1 MNQSATVEQ
10 TESKDRIS
18 LLEAPKSLLV
28 IEDDLSLIQ
37 FIDTVLDD
45 MKPGLEWEYVTSGE
59 EAISLIRRRGK
70 FRGDCP
76 YSLVM
81 TDIFLEGEMTGFDV
95 WLDAMQMYPKLPF
108 IITSCLSFD
117 RYFSILRGV
126 NNCPVYLPKPLT
138 VSRCQSVFDE
148 YF

>member
-1 MNQSATVEQ
+1 MTQSDPVTTMER
-10 TESKDRIS
+10 KDRV
-18 LLEAPKSLLV
+18 LPLTAPKSLLV

-45 MKPGLEWEYVTSGE
+45 MRPGLEWEYVTTGE
-59 EAISLIRRRGK
+59 QAIELIRRRGEL
-70 FRGDCP
+70 RGEAP
-76 YSLVM
+76 YSLVI

-95 WLDAMQMYPKLPF
+95 WLDCQQLYPEMPF
-108 IITSCLSFD
+108 VITSCLTFD

-138 VSRCQSVFDE
+138 VGRCQSVIQE